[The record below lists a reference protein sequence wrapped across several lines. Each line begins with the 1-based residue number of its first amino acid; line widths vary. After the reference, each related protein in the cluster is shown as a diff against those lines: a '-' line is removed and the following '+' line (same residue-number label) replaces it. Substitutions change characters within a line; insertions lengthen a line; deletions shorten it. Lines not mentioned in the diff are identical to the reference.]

1 MDELKRQ
8 GEDESQ
14 VEFCREEDITMKA
27 EVVKYIFGTVDKLMN
42 DAEDII
48 SDAEKKFR
56 GEKHQTIFEQLQQK
70 MVTGNTR

>member
-1 MDELKRQ
+1 
-8 GEDESQ
+8 
-14 VEFCREEDITMKA
+14 MKA

-48 SDAEKKFR
+48 SDVEKKFR